1 MEDPEANGHVFNV
14 GTGVATDV
22 MTVAKTLCEK
32 YGIDVPITVS
42 GNYRLGDIRHNY
54 ADISLAREILGFEPR
69 WSFADGIEKFCK
81 WVDKQEIQED
91 NYENSIEEMKNK
103 GLYK

>member
-1 MEDPEANGHVFNV
+1 M

-22 MTVAKTLCEK
+22 LTVAHTLCEK
-32 YGIDVPITVS
+32 YGIEVPITVS

-54 ADISLAREILGFEPR
+54 ADITLARNILGFEPK
-69 WSFADGIEKFCK
+69 WSFSQGIELFTN
-81 WVDKQEIQED
+81 WVNQQEIHVDK
-91 NYENSIEEMKNK
+91 YEASIEEMKRK